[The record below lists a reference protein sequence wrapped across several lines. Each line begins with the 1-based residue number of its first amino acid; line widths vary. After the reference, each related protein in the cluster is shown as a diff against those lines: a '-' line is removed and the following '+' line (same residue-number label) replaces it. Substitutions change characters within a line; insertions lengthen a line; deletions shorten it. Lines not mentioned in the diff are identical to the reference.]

1 VELPDILTEKNVEK
15 AAELVRRYY
24 LVPDSKTGL
33 LGTGSH
39 FDTWAADDAAAH
51 PNEIT
56 DSDLVAVSLLTV
68 SVSGKAA
75 MGLRAAK
82 ADIISL
88 LTDIPNNRSLH
99 SVPAE
104 QRELII
110 GDGSPARELW
120 TLLVGKRNAKWGI
133 GPTTASKILAR
144 KRPQLLTIFD
154 TVIRDL
160 VGKQNTRDQW
170 RNWHALLTAGP
181 GLPERLERIHKRS
194 TVEQPL
200 THLRIMDVVLWMHGK
215 EQGFVGGRSRKSP
228 VAP

>member
-82 ADIISL
+82 AGIISL

-110 GDGSPARELW
+110 GTVPRPGNSGHFSSARGTRSGESVQRRRAKYW
-120 TLLVGKRNAKWGI
+120 PGNA
-133 GPTTASKILAR
+133 PSSSR
-144 KRPQLLTIFD
+144 SLT
-154 TVIRDL
+154 
-160 VGKQNTRDQW
+160 
-170 RNWHALLTAGP
+170 P
-181 GLPERLERIHKRS
+181 
-194 TVEQPL
+194 
-200 THLRIMDVVLWMHGK
+200 
-215 EQGFVGGRSRKSP
+215 
-228 VAP
+228 